1 MHALPWSNASFTIA
15 VSGSLVLFLVT
26 MGRRKNVID
35 KKCLYYGVKK
45 RFKVKQNVAKRVLVV
60 IFGALI
66 IRQWENLLLVCGTS
80 LTSAFYQSN
89 PSSLLL

>member
-1 MHALPWSNASFTIA
+1 MYALPWSSASLAIA

-35 KKCLYYGVKK
+35 KKCLYHGVKK
-45 RFKVKQNVAKRVLVV
+45 RFKVKRDVAKRVLAV

-80 LTSAFYQSN
+80 LTSEFYQ
-89 PSSLLL
+89 